1 MQEWLQSLLDENFD
15 ASGRFSG
22 RLPDDFFRLSEALS
36 EREDVDLGG
45 DAVDHVRRL
54 AEQASQRARAAEIRE
69 RIAETG
75 GRLPGVQ
82 ARLYP
87 YQVEG
92 VAFLAANGRALLA
105 DDMGLGK
112 TLQAISAAAWLRRHE
127 GVARA
132 LVICPASLK
141 HQWAREIQ
149 RFTGQPV
156 QIIQGPPAV
165 RRAQYRKVDGFAVL
179 NYELILRD
187 HSEVNEI
194 LRPDLLILD
203 EAQRIKNW
211 RTKIATAVKTLPC
224 RVVLLMMIA
233 GTAFGAPE
241 PSTNAAEDAMPADVI
256 AMVNYAMKNDAKIL
270 GPGSLG
276 IISPGKAAMG
286 WLGGSVD
293 WAKMLF
299 EPGPVGV
306 ISRSGG
312 QSGTVP
318 WALKVAGLGI
328 STAMHI
334 GTEPVLGLTMA
345 DVLKMFEKDEQTK
358 AVAIFGEIGGTL
370 EEEAAETV
378 AKGEF
383 TKPLVVFIA
392 GAWAPE
398 GMRFSHA
405 SSIVEKGRGTAQGKM
420 KALTE
425 AGAYVVDSPE
435 EIAPKI
441 KELIAV

>member
-1 MQEWLQSLLDENFD
+1 MQDYGTKVVAGVTPGKGGMEVHGIPVYDTVKEAIRHHGQID
-15 ASGRFSG
+15 ASVTFIPGPALKG
-22 RLPDDFFRLSEALS
+22 AVYEAI
-36 EREDVDLGG
+36 
-45 DAVDHVRRL
+45 DAGIKLVCSPV
-54 AEQASQRARAAEIRE
+54 E
-69 RIAETG
+69 RI
-75 GRLPGVQ
+75 
-82 ARLYP
+82 
-87 YQVEG
+87 
-92 VAFLAANGRALLA
+92 
-105 DDMGLGK
+105 
-112 TLQAISAAAWLRRHE
+112 
-127 GVARA
+127 
-132 LVICPASLK
+132 
-141 HQWAREIQ
+141 
-149 RFTGQPV
+149 PV
-156 QIIQGPPAV
+156 
-165 RRAQYRKVDGFAVL
+165 
-179 NYELILRD
+179 
-187 HSEVNEI
+187 H
-194 LRPDLLILD
+194 
-203 EAQRIKNW
+203 
-211 RTKIATAVKTLPC
+211 
-224 RVVLLMMIA
+224 
-233 GTAFGAPE
+233 
-241 PSTNAAEDAMPADVI
+241 DVI
-256 AMVNYAMKNDAKIL
+256 DMVSYARQNDVKLL

-276 IISPGKAAMG
+276 MISPGKAVVG

-293 WAKMLF
+293 WASMLF
-299 EPGPVGV
+299 EPGPIGG

-345 DVLKMFEKDEQTK
+345 DVLKNFEEDEQTK

-370 EEEAAETV
+370 EEEAAEAV
-378 AKGEF
+378 ANKDF

-441 KELIAV
+441 KELIGI